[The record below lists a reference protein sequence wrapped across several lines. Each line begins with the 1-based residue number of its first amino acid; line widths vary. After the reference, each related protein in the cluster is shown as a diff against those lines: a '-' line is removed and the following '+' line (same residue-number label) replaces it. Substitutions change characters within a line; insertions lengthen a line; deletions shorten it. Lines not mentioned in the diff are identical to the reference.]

1 MGFEQDFAHRDQLIE
16 AAIAE
21 LDTHGYA
28 KASLNRILTAAGMSK
43 GQFYHHF
50 ETKEALYLALVA
62 LMIER
67 KREHFA
73 RNPIEPNGDL
83 FDIVRAQLRAGSI
96 TLQDK
101 VGEALAR
108 FRSCVGKRFVTS
120 YLVLCRCRGSRG
132 ARDLGGGLG
141 DRGLLLVKR
150 PARGRDVGAGSGD
163 LGLRLFDIGAVV
175 TRIEDGEQ
183 LAAADGLVVG
193 DEDTLDIAA
202 DLR

>member
-83 FDIVRAQLRAGSI
+83 FDIVRAQLRAG
-96 TLQDK
+96 L
-101 VGEALAR
+101 ALAHADPQMER
-108 FRSCVGKRFVTS
+108 FSRSFLRERGRPIYVTVMERFDLDADAS
-120 YLVLCRCRGSRG
+120 LHHLV
-132 ARDLGGGLG
+132 
-141 DRGLLLVKR
+141 DRAH
-150 PARGRDVGAGSGD
+150 ARGELTDTVSKDFTTRALIHVLAGAPD
-163 LGLRLFDIGAVV
+163 LLDATDLDTFEARLDELITFLRRALG
-175 TRIEDGEQ
+175 R
-183 LAAADGLVVG
+183 
-193 DEDTLDIAA
+193 
-202 DLR
+202 